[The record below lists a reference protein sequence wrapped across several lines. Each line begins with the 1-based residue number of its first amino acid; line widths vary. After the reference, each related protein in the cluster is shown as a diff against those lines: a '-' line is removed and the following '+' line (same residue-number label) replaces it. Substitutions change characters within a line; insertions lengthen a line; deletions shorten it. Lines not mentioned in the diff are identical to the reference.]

1 MAHNTPFMGNKLQ
14 PRDGIIAG
22 LVAGIGM
29 IVVWA
34 LFAQI
39 FGDGARSLVNTIAS
53 TILGDQAFAGDMQM
67 LSLFLGLLIHFLISA
82 LLGLLY
88 AVSLDR
94 LDARDTL
101 VVSMF
106 YSFTIWVVSSFI
118 VGGWFNDLI
127 LSYSRTW
134 WGFLAFLSFGL
145 MLGAYANRRCA
156 SAPILST

>member
-1 MAHNTPFMGNKLQ
+1 MGNKLR

-22 LVAGIGM
+22 LVAGTGM

-34 LFAQI
+34 LSAQI
-39 FGDGARSLVNTIAS
+39 FGDGARSLINIIAS
-53 TILGDQAFAGDMQM
+53 TILGDQAFAGDTQM

-134 WGFLAFLSFGL
+134 WGFLTFLSFGL
-145 MLGAYANRRCA
+145 MLGAYANRRG
-156 SAPILST
+156 APAPALST

>member
-1 MAHNTPFMGNKLQ
+1 MAHNTPFMGTKLQ
-14 PRDGIIAG
+14 PRNGISAG

-39 FGDGARSLVNTIAS
+39 FGDGARSLINTIAS
-53 TILGDQAFAGDMQM
+53 TILGDQAFSADMQ
-67 LSLFLGLLIHFLISA
+67 LASLLLGLLIHLVISV

-94 LDARDTL
+94 LNARDTL

-118 VGGWFNDLI
+118 VAGWFNDLI
-127 LSYSRTW
+127 LNYCRTW
-134 WGFLAFLSFGL
+134 WGFLAYLTFGFV
-145 MLGAYANRRCA
+145 LGLYANRRG
-156 SAPILST
+156 APTPVFNA

>member
-34 LFAQI
+34 LLAQI

-53 TILGDQAFAGDMQM
+53 TILGDQAFAGDSQM
-67 LSLFLGLLIHFLISA
+67 LSLLLGLLIHFLISA

-101 VVSMF
+101 VVSTF
-106 YSFTIWVVSSFI
+106 YGFTIWVVSSFI

-134 WGFLAFLSFGL
+134 WGFLVFLTFGL
-145 MLGAYANRRCA
+145 MLGACANRRG
-156 SAPILST
+156 APVPALNA

>member
-14 PRDGIIAG
+14 PRDGIFAG
-22 LVAGIGM
+22 LAAGIGM

-53 TILGDQAFAGDMQM
+53 TILGDGAFVGDMQM
-67 LSLFLGLLIHFLISA
+67 LSLLLGLLIHLLISA

-94 LDARDTL
+94 LDTRDTL
-101 VVSMF
+101 VVSIF

-134 WGFLAFLSFGL
+134 WGFLAFLTFGL
-145 MLGAYANRRCA
+145 VLGAYANRRG
-156 SAPILST
+156 APVPAPNA

>member
-1 MAHNTPFMGNKLQ
+1 MAHSTPFMGTKLQ
-14 PRDGIIAG
+14 SRAGIVAG

-34 LFAQI
+34 LFAQL
-39 FGDGARSLVNTIAS
+39 FGGGARSLVNTIAS
-53 TILGDQAFAGDMQM
+53 TILGDQAFAGAMQWV
-67 LSLFLGLLIHFLISA
+67 SLLVGLLIHLLISA

-101 VVSMF
+101 VVSIF
-106 YSFTIWVVSSFI
+106 YGFTIWVVSSFI
-118 VGGWFNDLI
+118 VGSWFNELI

-134 WGFLAFLSFGL
+134 WGFLAYFTFGL
-145 MLGAYANRRCA
+145 VLGAYANRRG
-156 SAPILST
+156 APVPAQSP